1 MNKHFLRARF
11 APAWPL
17 GEGGTA
23 ITGCEKHRALS
34 RRAAGESMVLLKN
47 NGVLPLQKGQ
57 KVALFGSAQVAYE
70 QGGYEPSNTRF
81 VKGTGEHIA
90 EACVELLHKIHG

>member
-1 MNKHFLRARF
+1 MIRRYKADALLYNKEETSMNKHFLRARF

-17 GEGGTA
+17 GENGTA

-47 NGVLPLQKGQ
+47 NGVLPL
-57 KVALFGSAQVAYE
+57 
-70 QGGYEPSNTRF
+70 
-81 VKGTGEHIA
+81 
-90 EACVELLHKIHG
+90 